1 LALSIVPQ
9 GRFDRWVESALST
22 DLYELTMAVSYLRRN
37 LTGPATF
44 SLFVREMPPARGFLV
59 CAGLHDCLDYLQSF
73 RFNADDVGYIAG
85 QLGLT
90 ADDQER
96 LLDLQFTGD
105 VWAVPEGRVVTAGEP
120 LLEVTAPIAEAQLV
134 EPALLNFVTFQT
146 AVASKAARCRLAA
159 PHAQLIDFSLRR
171 TQSLQAGMQVARATA
186 IAGFD
191 GTSNVAAA
199 RAFGLTASG
208 TMAHSYVEAFATE
221 REAFIAFAQ
230 DFPARTTFL
239 VDTYDT
245 LAGVRTAVEVI
256 HDLGL
261 STTSGIR
268 LDSGDLAELAVQS
281 RAILDASELSDVR
294 IIASGGLDEYLL
306 DSLSRAGAPIDGYG
320 VGTKIGV
327 AADTPYLD
335 TAYKLVEFGR
345 RPMFKLSPGKAT
357 LPGRKQVFRGPG
369 LVDQLGLRAQ
379 RPPPQT
385 EPVLG
390 QVMASGHRIETE
402 DSLRDIRL
410 RCCADLAQ
418 LREEQRRLRDPL
430 PLIADLTPEL
440 KAYAFEAG
448 ARPAVARDRHP
459 GGAAIGSPP

>member
-1 LALSIVPQ
+1 
-9 GRFDRWVESALST
+9 
-22 DLYELTMAVSYLRRN
+22 MAVSYLRRN

-73 RFNADDVGYIAG
+73 RFSADEVGYVAG

-90 ADDQER
+90 TSDQER
-96 LLDLQFTGD
+96 LLDLRFTGD

-134 EPALLNFVTFQT
+134 ETALLNFVTFQT

-208 TMAHSYVEAFATE
+208 TMAHSYVEAFVTE
-221 REAFIAFAQ
+221 REAFMAFAQ
-230 DFPARTTFL
+230 DFPSRTTFL

-245 LAGVRTAVEVI
+245 LAGVRTAAEVI
-256 HDLGL
+256 HDLAL

-281 RAILDASELSDVR
+281 RAILDATALPDVR
-294 IIASGGLDEYLL
+294 IIASGGLDEYRLN
-306 DSLSRAGAPIDGYG
+306 SLSRAGAPIDGYG
-320 VGTKIGV
+320 VGTKVGV

-369 LVDQLGLRAQ
+369 LVDQVGLRTQ
-379 RPPPQT
+379 RPPSQT

-390 QVMASGHRIETE
+390 QVMASGHRIEAD
-402 DSLRDIRL
+402 DSLRDAQQ
-410 RCCADLAQ
+410 RCSADLAQ

-448 ARPAVARDRHP
+448 ARPATARDPHS
-459 GGAAIGSPP
+459 GGAPTASPP